1 MSKVKGGR
9 LMVMLGNPAKSV
21 SYATNHT
28 LSINAELTDVSNK
41 DENNSVSGATWQAQE
56 ANIMS
61 WEASTE
67 NLYSMDGKGKN
78 FADLY
83 DYMVAGQ
90 PIDLI
95 LALADEQVDNVPA
108 SGWTGDTDTVYYK
121 GKALVSSLQ
130 LNAPNG
136 ENANYT
142 ANFTGVSKLEKVT
155 PA

>member
-121 GKALVSSLQ
+121 GKALINSLQ

>member
-28 LSINAELTDVSNK
+28 LNINADLTDVSNK
-41 DENNSVSGATWQAQE
+41 DENNSVSGATWQSQE
-56 ANIMS
+56 ANILS

-67 NLYSMDGKGKN
+67 NLYSMDGRGKN

-83 DYMVAGQ
+83 DYMIAGQ
-90 PIDLI
+90 SIDLV
-95 LALADEQVDNVPA
+95 LALASEQVADVPV
-108 SGWTGDTDTVYYK
+108 SGWTQDSNTIYYK
-121 GKALVSSLQ
+121 GKALVNSLQ

-136 ENANYT
+136 ENASYT
-142 ANFTGVSKLEKVT
+142 ANFTGVSALEKVV

>member
-9 LMVMLGNPAKSV
+9 LMLFMGGKSM

-28 LSINAELTDVSNK
+28 LTINAELTDTSNK
-41 DENNSVSGATWQAQE
+41 DQNNPISGATWQSQE

-67 NLYSMDGKGKN
+67 NLYSYDGQGKN

-83 DYMVAGQ
+83 DAMVAGQ
-90 PIDLI
+90 PVELVLGMASENGPD
-95 LALADEQVDNVPA
+95 VPT
-108 SGWTGDTDTVYYK
+108 SGWTNQTSTVYYK
-121 GKALVSSLQ
+121 GSALINSLQ

-142 ANFTGVSKLEKVT
+142 ANFTGVSVLQKLTGPGE
-155 PA
+155 